1 MDGRQARRAVLSVLA
16 SALAASLSAP
26 PRAEAQPGLGR
37 TSRRCPEEMA
47 LVRGVCIDRWEAS
60 FVDMATGQPL
70 SPYYSPV
77 RSEMEAAY
85 EYWLL
90 ERTNVGDDAARQVPL
105 PEPSAWQRGHTFNP
119 RAVSRPGAIPQGYL
133 SYYTA
138 KRACTNAGKRLCT
151 EHEWLTACEGER
163 ALKFPY
169 GEHYRAFACNV
180 FRPYHPGFAL
190 HQNSSTGH
198 RDPRLNLVVEGE
210 DQPLL
215 RPTGDTPACKSNWG
229 GDAVFDMVGNLDEWV
244 EGEKRPVFVGG
255 FYSRSTNKGCEARVD
270 SHAAAYYDYSLGTRC
285 CADPAPLAAPP
296 PKPTPAPAASH
307 GPAPVPAPVPA
318 ASRPAPAAPSAPR
331 PAPAATPIVPA
342 PTPAPAPTRNPAV
355 PPAPARVVPPVPRPS
370 PTHS

>member
-1 MDGRQARRAVLSVLA
+1 MDGRQARRAALSVLA

-26 PRAEAQPGLGR
+26 PRAEAQPGQVQSG
-37 TSRRCPEEMA
+37 RRCPNEMA

-77 RSEMEAAY
+77 KSEMEAAY

-105 PEPSAWQRGHTFNP
+105 PEPTAWQRGHTWNP
-119 RAVSRPGAIPQGYL
+119 RAVSRPGAVPQGYL
-133 SYYTA
+133 SYYSA

-151 EHEWLTACEGER
+151 EHEWVTACEGER

-169 GEHYRAFACNV
+169 GERYRAFACNV

-215 RPTGDTPACKSNWG
+215 RPTGDTATCKSSWG
-229 GDAVFDMVGNLDEWV
+229 GDAVYDMVGNLDEWV

-270 SHAAAYYDYSLGTRC
+270 SHAPAYYDYSLGTRC
-285 CADPAPLAAPP
+285 CADPAPLAPP
-296 PKPTPAPAASH
+296 PKLPSV
-307 GPAPVPAPVPA
+307 PVPAPVPVP
-318 ASRPAPAAPSAPR
+318 SHTPAPASPSAP
-331 PAPAATPIVPA
+331 V

-355 PPAPARVVPPVPRPS
+355 PPAPPRVVPPT
-370 PTHS
+370 PTPAPPPPHS